1 MFIAILLLSFCFNL
15 LVAVQEKPMV
25 VVVPSYNNAQW
36 YRRNLDSI
44 CFQNYQ
50 NYRVIYIDDCS
61 PDGTGALV
69 AEYVDEYDLHD
80 KVTLI
85 RNARNCGAM
94 ANHYRAAWMCADDEI
109 VVHVD
114 GDDWLKHNDV
124 LARVNE
130 EYQNSDVWLTYGQFE
145 RFPDGQKGY
154 CRPMQPAVI
163 QWNAYRECDWVTS
176 HLRTFYAGLFKQ
188 IKLKDFMYHGGY
200 FPVTCDM
207 AMFFPLLELAG
218 KHARCIS
225 DVLYVYNEQTELNDY
240 KKRLL
245 LQLHCDKVIRSR
257 AKYQQAL
264 SYKRAQPSEQI
275 DILIFLTGSSNVV
288 ELLDQLTDCLPAGCN
303 ITILYNDAHRSQ
315 AAWLE
320 SLFPS
325 LGYICYEKNLTEVFD
340 TIASSDG
347 YLCCLDDHCAIRR
360 PLSLDIALES
370 LRQTGALAFHL
381 NLGTDV
387 SRTRLLKRDQ
397 RVPRLLAI
405 DDQIC
410 AWQYKDGEFD
420 WKDPFQF
427 MSLYSKDHVKSI
439 INGAQISDLEDF
451 KEVMRSGLV
460 DQEDVGL
467 CYLSAC
473 MQSFDTFALCQK
485 AHCKHSG

>member
-1 MFIAILLLSFCFNL
+1 MLIAILLLSFYFNL
-15 LVAVQEKPMV
+15 LVAVEEKPMV

-69 AEYVDEYDLHD
+69 QSYIDEHDLYD

-85 RNARNCGAM
+85 CNGHNCGAM

-114 GDDWLKHNDV
+114 GDDWLAHNNV
-124 LARVNE
+124 LARVNA

-154 CRPMQPAVI
+154 CRPLQPAVI
-163 QWNAYRECDWVTS
+163 QWNAYRECDWITS

-188 IKLKDFMYHGGY
+188 IKLKSFMYEGDY

-218 KHARCIS
+218 SHARCIS

-245 LQLHCDKVIRSR
+245 LQLHCDKVIRSGS
-257 AKYQQAL
+257 KYQPAT
-264 SYKRAQPSEQI
+264 SYRRSVTKKEI
-275 DILIFLTGSSNVV
+275 DILLFFTGSSNAVD
-288 ELLDQLTDCLPAGCN
+288 LLDQLIESFSVDCN
-303 ITILYNDAHRSQ
+303 VTILYNDAYRSQ
-315 AAWLE
+315 AALLE
-320 SLFPS
+320 ALFPS
-325 LGYICYEKNLTEVFD
+325 LDYICYKDNLLEVLD
-340 TIASSDG
+340 TIAYRPG
-347 YLCCLDDHCAIRR
+347 YFCCLDDQSSIRR
-360 PLSLDIALES
+360 PLSFDVAIEFLH
-370 LRQTGALAFHL
+370 QTGALAFHF
-381 NLGTDV
+381 NLGADV
-387 SRTRLLKRDQ
+387 NRTKLLSREQKI
-397 RVPRLLAI
+397 PRMLQVN
-405 DDQIC
+405 DQIC
-410 AWQYKDGEFD
+410 AWQYKNGEFD
-420 WKDPFQF
+420 WKNPFGF
-427 MSLYSKDHVKSI
+427 MSLYSKDHVKRMI
-439 INGAQISDLEDF
+439 KGAHISDLHDF

-467 CYLSAC
+467 CFLSAC
-473 MQSFDTFALCQK
+473 MHDEFKERD
-485 AHCKHSG
+485 